1 MRDVERL
8 VDNAQEVSQQLN
20 DGKRFMMDC
29 PRCNSQAVYV
39 SRSGNARIFFPAS
52 LLVSSIRCHN
62 CSKRFLVRSRLLGGV
77 AMAKATAATGK
88 VA

>member
-1 MRDVERL
+1 MRDVGRL

-20 DGKRFMMDC
+20 DGKRFKMDC

-52 LLVSSIRCHN
+52 LLVQLNGWSSPASMPRY
-62 CSKRFLVRSRLLGGV
+62 RV
-77 AMAKATAATGK
+77 A
-88 VA
+88 